1 LRMVAKMETD
11 EQTFLKENPDAIRLP
26 ELDSLTTRAYMTERY
41 LLLFA
46 KSDGHLAWKFDKQT
60 RKVLYEC
67 ECIKR
72 AKRLIRFIL
81 NL

>member
-1 LRMVAKMETD
+1 METD
-11 EQTFLKENPDAIRLP
+11 EQTFLKENPDAVRLS
-26 ELDSLTTRAYMTERY
+26 ELDSSTTRAYMTERY

-72 AKRLIRFIL
+72 AKRLIHFIL
-81 NL
+81 KSLR